1 MSPLKTLI
9 ETAWD
14 TKGHESSDLPHA
26 LQSIIADLDAG
37 TLRVSEKTNGAWHT
51 HEWIKKALLLSFP
64 LSPTRL
70 MTFPLTGYD
79 KMPSKFEGWR
89 DEDFEK
95 ARFRVVP
102 GALVRRG
109 SYVGPQCILMPS
121 FTNFGAYIDEGTLID
136 MGAAIGSCAQIGKKC
151 HISAGAMI
159 GGVVEPVQASP
170 VIIED
175 HVFVGAS
182 ACLVEG
188 VLVEEGAV
196 IGMGVKMSASTP
208 LVERATGRIT
218 YGRVPPY
225 GVVVPGSLAGD
236 NGISLAC
243 AVLIKQVDE
252 KTRAKTAINELLRL

>member
-14 TKGHESSDLPHA
+14 TKGHESNDLPHA

-37 TLRVSEKTNGAWHT
+37 NLRVSEKTNGAWHT

-79 KMPSKFEGWR
+79 KMPSKFEGWCAQ
-89 DEDFEK
+89 DFEK

-182 ACLVEG
+182 TCLVEG

-252 KTRAKTAINELLRL
+252 KTRAKTAINDLLRL